1 MLQGA
6 LSLKANAMESD
17 QEVQTKSRLRKAL
30 GMVVVGILLGVFF
43 VAATELALEHTATL
57 EFCATSCHEMSYPY
71 EQYRTSAHYS
81 GRSGVRAV
89 CVDCHIPPRYPQRMT
104 LKVYRTVVD
113 IWKHAVDP
121 MDTPEKFQ
129 AQRYRMASNEWQ
141 RMKAHDSAE
150 CRHCHQKMNPE
161 KQSATAREIHKALAA
176 GSTCIDCHK
185 GIVHGEPEPP
195 KAAK

>member
-1 MLQGA
+1 
-6 LSLKANAMESD
+6 MEND
-17 QEVQTKSRLRKAL
+17 QNLLRKSRLRRTL
-30 GMVVVGILLGVFF
+30 GLVVVGVLLGVFLDR
-43 VAATELALEHTATL
+43 ATELALEHTATL
-57 EFCATSCHEMSYPY
+57 EFCAMTCHEMSYPY
-71 EQYRTSAHYS
+71 DQYRASAHYS
-81 GRSGVRAV
+81 GRTGVRAV

-113 IWKHAVDP
+113 IWKHVVDP

-150 CRHCHQKMNPE
+150 CRSCHETMNPE
-161 KQSATAREIHKALAA
+161 KQSAIARGVHKAAA

-195 KAAK
+195 KTVK